1 MGGSYKRRDDSDK
14 RRRHLRA
21 EADLAAMWPQVREI
35 WEAPGAGKGE
45 DEGHSGD
52 FAGSVA
58 LLAP

>member
-1 MGGSYKRRDDSDK
+1 M
-14 RRRHLRA
+14 RA